1 MNRKI
6 LDLDKSCVWLSK
18 SALSK
23 RLATRLEPRIFLNF
37 FFFFKK
43 KEAQEFITL
52 YDLGSGMQL
61 INQWILD
68 SPKI

>member
-1 MNRKI
+1 MA
-6 LDLDKSCVWLSK
+6 VE
-18 SALSK
+18 K
-23 RLATRLEPRIFLNF
+23 RAFEETCNTHRTKNF
-37 FFFFKK
+37 FFFCFKK
-43 KEAQEFITL
+43 KEKQEFITL